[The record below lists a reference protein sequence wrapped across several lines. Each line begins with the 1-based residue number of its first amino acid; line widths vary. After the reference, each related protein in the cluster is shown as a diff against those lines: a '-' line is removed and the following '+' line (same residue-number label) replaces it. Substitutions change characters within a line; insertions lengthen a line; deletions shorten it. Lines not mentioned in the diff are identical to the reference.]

1 MVQCEKC
8 NKQMTKKTL
17 RYHHEKS
24 CPGQPIDTQSIPVKR
39 RIKKEET
46 KKEESIEPKLE
57 VKKQPTF
64 QDKLNEKIFKKK
76 ESFGKLALQI
86 A

>member
-8 NKQMTKKTL
+8 NKQMTKNTL

-24 CPGQPIDTQSIPVKR
+24 CPGQPIDSQALPVKR
-39 RIKKEET
+39 RIKP
-46 KKEESIEPKLE
+46 IEAKSE

-76 ESFGKLALQI
+76 NRLAN
-86 A
+86 